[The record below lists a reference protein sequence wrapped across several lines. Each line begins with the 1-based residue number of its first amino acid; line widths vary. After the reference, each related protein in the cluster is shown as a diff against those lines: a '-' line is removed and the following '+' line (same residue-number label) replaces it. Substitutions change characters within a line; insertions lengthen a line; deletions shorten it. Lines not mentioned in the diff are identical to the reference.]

1 MNDRT
6 QAGEQSQQGSASPS
20 TPQPEESLQ
29 NDPPCYNPMD
39 GFQADDRFEHA
50 QDRQEP
56 LPSLKPLP
64 APPEQQPFY
73 RRNPVTLAFAL
84 LLVAFY
90 GLTSF
95 PNGFE
100 SPTRLALGLGAF
112 YGPAVQD
119 GQWWRF
125 ITATLMHGYPGHLFN
140 NVVGILIF
148 GNLLE
153 PVIGH
158 FRLIGLY
165 WVAAVSGLALVYW
178 LQPNVPT
185 LGASTIDYGLIG
197 AYLTL
202 ILLLRYQYD
211 RSAFIREFRGAIL
224 FVLMFVA
231 WNWLESATVSLWG
244 HVGGLLGGTAYGLLI
259 WMNRAKA
266 KQSTVG

>member
-6 QAGEQSQQGSASPS
+6 HTGEQSQPGSTSPS
-20 TPQPEESLQ
+20 EEGLQ
-29 NDPPCYNPMD
+29 NAPSRYDPLD
-39 GFQADDRFEHA
+39 GLQAEDRFEPSLEPI
-50 QDRQEP
+50 QEP
-56 LPSLKPLP
+56 LPSLKPLATP
-64 APPEQQPFY
+64 QPEQLPFY
-73 RRNPVTLAFAL
+73 RRNPVSLAFAL
-84 LLVAFY
+84 LLIAFY

-112 YGPAVQD
+112 YGPAVQN

-158 FRLIGLY
+158 LRLLGLY
-165 WVAAVSGLALVYW
+165 WIAAVSGLALVYW

-211 RSAFIREFRGAIL
+211 KSAFLREFRGAIL

-231 WNWLESATVSLWG
+231 WNWMESATVSLWG
-244 HVGGLLGGTAYGLLI
+244 HVGGLLSGIAYGLLI
-259 WMNRAKA
+259 WMNRPKAKA
-266 KQSTVG
+266 A